1 MSRALEVIYLLCGP
15 RGNDGEQMMETDGLL
30 AILVVVA
37 LRRVADR
44 PLCWQRGYT
53 DPFLPSLFP
62 FLRTSKWEPQARPM
76 PVSPYQSPPPGAFLE
91 VEGAPA
97 KKKKHHVREQQI
109 PSWRRE
115 RATYTASPAARAID
129 MSFPRPGHVAA
140 STGQPFVPRGVRGIH
155 ALVRLR
161 VLRRRGRAGH
171 VVCHRRGAENGGA
184 YGLDDIAAHQQ
195 LLCADHDGVPSHR
208 RRSRQPNEMQSR
220 RRR

>member
-1 MSRALEVIYLLCGP
+1 
-15 RGNDGEQMMETDGLL
+15 METDGLL

-37 LRRVADR
+37 LRRVAER

-53 DPFLPSLFP
+53 DPFLPPLFP

-140 STGQPFVPRGVRGIH
+140 STG
-155 ALVRLR
+155 
-161 VLRRRGRAGH
+161 
-171 VVCHRRGAENGGA
+171 
-184 YGLDDIAAHQQ
+184 
-195 LLCADHDGVPSHR
+195 
-208 RRSRQPNEMQSR
+208 
-220 RRR
+220 

>member
-1 MSRALEVIYLLCGP
+1 MPCGRGGECVPCLAGRGKGAAFGHSGVNYVIWCVILLLRWGRPRAP
-15 RGNDGEQMMETDGLL
+15 RLGARCRSPRRGRDRPAHIKPHPPVPSLRWRGR
-30 AILVVVA
+30 
-37 LRRVADR
+37 LRR
-44 PLCWQRGYT
+44 
-53 DPFLPSLFP
+53 
-62 FLRTSKWEPQARPM
+62 
-76 PVSPYQSPPPGAFLE
+76 
-91 VEGAPA
+91 
-97 KKKKHHVREQQI
+97 KKKHHVREQQI

-129 MSFPRPGHVAA
+129 MSCPRPGHVAA

>member
-1 MSRALEVIYLLCGP
+1 
-15 RGNDGEQMMETDGLL
+15 METDGLL

-44 PLCWQRGYT
+44 PLVRLTPANQLFCL
-53 DPFLPSLFP
+53 PFSRFCALPSGSPRRGRDRPAHIKPHPPVPSLGWRGR
-62 FLRTSKWEPQARPM
+62 LRR
-76 PVSPYQSPPPGAFLE
+76 
-91 VEGAPA
+91 
-97 KKKKHHVREQQI
+97 KKKHHVREQQI